1 MCTTPLTLKKAINIT
16 FTLYLNCL
24 TFLGLGDV
32 VLFHLR
38 LCLLVSGLYSN
49 IHDSSLVTTPSTS
62 PVQFLVVPGCHDAL
76 KHAALFGPCST
87 NVGPFWHRS
96 FSSPSLPNDCLY
108 SCLRN
113 DCLYSFVYTLYQFI
127 CYHLNSQPTVATH
140 FLPYKFNVLLVEGFL
155 LLGSS
160 STSSLPA
167 LNLLCPLKTHA
178 LGIALFP

>member
-87 NVGPFWHRS
+87 NVRPFWHRS

-108 SCLRN
+108 SLPVH
-113 DCLYSFVYTLYQFI
+113 LLSFEQSADG
-127 CYHLNSQPTVATH
+127 H
-140 FLPYKFNVLLVEGFL
+140 
-155 LLGSS
+155 
-160 STSSLPA
+160 
-167 LNLLCPLKTHA
+167 HA
-178 LGIALFP
+178 LSASQIQCSAG